1 MPFYNGR
8 HYKQKVLVGSDTGEL
23 WGFCSLKRWETMT
36 LIAIE
41 LVVGVALFDMF
52 GRCAIFSRD

>member
-1 MPFYNGR
+1 MPFYNRR

-23 WGFCSLKRWETMT
+23 WGFCSLKRLN

-41 LVVGVALFDMF
+41 LLVGVALFDIF
-52 GRCAIFSRD
+52 GSCTIFDRD